1 MNKIRKLLIPA
12 LFFCLTISGAAVFES
27 HAEETQGEQASAG
40 SALQDENPQRL
51 EEVTGMDENGNIYEV
66 DDSEG
71 TVQQPKMRLFSRTSS
86 VQVVN
91 FRTKEMQPPVTK
103 NTTPASPDIPT
114 AHMVRMRHTWEPMTG
129 KSDLC
134 FPVL

>member
-71 TVQQPKMRLFSRTSS
+71 TVQQPKMRLFSRAAS

-91 FRTKEMQPPVTK
+91 LRTKG
-103 NTTPASPDIPT
+103 NATTEYT
-114 AHMVRMRHTWEPMTG
+114 E
-129 KSDLC
+129 
-134 FPVL
+134 